1 MIDLETLPNSQRRAL
16 ELVREVA
23 AEKDCRPYLVGGPVR
38 DLLLGREAI
47 DVDLTL
53 EEGASSLARELAR
66 RVDGRVR
73 SFPQF
78 LTYKVTAAGL
88 PDIDI
93 ATARKERYRKPGALP
108 TVTAGRLKDDLLRRD
123 FSINAIAFDIL
134 TGELHDPTGGE
145 GDLDARQVR
154 VLHPASFDD
163 DPTRVFRAL
172 RLAVRLGFTLETRT
186 EELMHAALTGGA
198 MQTVSKE
205 RVWHELFLAMNE
217 VDAPEILA
225 AIASAG
231 ACSLLLGPPAP
242 AAILHRC
249 LEVAR
254 NQIQSVPDLDRQVLY
269 TAALLYGNASPIELE
284 GSGFSQKRARN
295 VVQIANELPRFTDA
309 LAEATSERQR
319 LRLLKVASPEMLS
332 VLAATVPDEKP
343 FVARYQEF
351 RDFRISLRGNELE
364 VPLGPHV
371 ARALERTREAVFTG
385 EIAAEEARTFAR
397 EMAIKYLHREHT
409 TETKG

>member
-1 MIDLETLPNSQRRAL
+1 MIDLETLPNAQRRAL
-16 ELVREVA
+16 ELVREIA
-23 AEKDCRPYLVGGPVR
+23 AEKDYRPYLVGGPVR

-53 EEGASSLARELAR
+53 EDGASSLARGLAK

-78 LTYKVTAAGL
+78 LTYKVTASGL

-93 ATARKERYRKPGALP
+93 ATARKERYRTPGALP
-108 TVTAGRLKDDLLRRD
+108 TVTAGRLREDLTRRD

-145 GDLDARQVR
+145 KDLDIRQIR
-154 VLHPASFDD
+154 VLHDGSFLD
-163 DPTRVFRAL
+163 DPTRVFRAI
-172 RLAVRLGFTLETRT
+172 RLACRLGFTMEPHT
-186 EELMHAALTGGA
+186 AALMQDAIRGDA
-198 MQTVSKE
+198 MQSVSKE
-205 RVWHELFLAMNE
+205 RLWQELFLAMSE
-217 VDAPEILA
+217 AGAPEILA
-225 AIASAG
+225 ALASSG
-231 ACSLLLGPPAP
+231 ACSPLFGAPAP
-242 AAILHRC
+242 PSVLHRC

-269 TAALLYGNASPIELE
+269 TAAMLHGNASPIELE

-309 LAEATSERQR
+309 LTEATSERQR
-319 LRLLKVASPEMLS
+319 LRVLKVASPEMLS
-332 VLAATVPDEKP
+332 VLAATVPNEQP
-343 FVARYQEF
+343 SVARYQEF
-351 RDFRISLRGNELE
+351 RNFRLSLRGNELE

-385 EIAAEEARTFAR
+385 EIPAEEARTFAR
-397 EMAIKYLHREHT
+397 EMAIKYLHREQT
-409 TETKG
+409 AETKG

>member
-1 MIDLETLPNSQRRAL
+1 MIDLETLPNAQRRAL
-16 ELVREVA
+16 ELVREIA
-23 AEKDCRPYLVGGPVR
+23 AEKDFRPYLVGGPVR

-53 EEGASSLARELAR
+53 EDGASSLARGLAK

-78 LTYKVTAAGL
+78 LTYKVTASGL

-93 ATARKERYRKPGALP
+93 ATARKERYRTPGALP
-108 TVTAGRLKDDLLRRD
+108 TVTEGRLRDDLTRRD

-145 GDLDARQVR
+145 KDLDLRQIR
-154 VLHPASFDD
+154 VLHDGSFLD
-163 DPTRVFRAL
+163 DPTRVFRAI
-172 RLAVRLGFTLETRT
+172 RLGCRLGFTMEPHT
-186 EELMHAALTGGA
+186 AALMQEAIRGDA
-198 MQTVSKE
+198 MQSVSKE
-205 RVWHELFLAMNE
+205 RLWQELFLAMSE
-217 VDAPEILA
+217 AGAPEILA
-225 AIASAG
+225 ALASSG
-231 ACSLLLGPPAP
+231 ACLPLFGAP
-242 AAILHRC
+242 AAPSVLHRC

-269 TAALLYGNASPIELE
+269 TAAMLHGNASPIELE

-309 LAEATSERQR
+309 LTEATSERQR

-332 VLAATVPDEKP
+332 VLAATVPNEQP

-351 RDFRISLRGNELE
+351 RNFRLSLRGNELE

-385 EIAAEEARTFAR
+385 EIPAEEARTFAR
-397 EMAIKYLHREHT
+397 EMAIKYLHREQT
-409 TETKG
+409 AETKG

>member
-1 MIDLETLPNSQRRAL
+1 MIDLETLPNAQRRAL

-47 DVDLTL
+47 DVDLTV
-53 EEGASSLARELAR
+53 EDGASSLARGLAR

-108 TVTAGRLKDDLLRRD
+108 TVTEGRLRDDLMRRD
-123 FSINAIAFDIL
+123 FSVNAIAFDVL

-145 GDLDARQVR
+145 RDLDLRQIR
-154 VLHPASFDD
+154 VLHDHSFLD
-163 DPTRVFRAL
+163 DPTRVFRAI
-172 RLAVRLGFTLETRT
+172 RLAVRLGFSMEKHTDTLMQKAVR
-186 EELMHAALTGGA
+186 GGA

-205 RVWHELFLAMNE
+205 RLWNELFLAMGE
-217 VDAPEILA
+217 EAAPGVLERLA
-225 AIASAG
+225 RAG
-231 ACSLLLGPPAP
+231 ACSSLFGAPAP
-242 AAILHRC
+242 DGVLHRC

-254 NQIQSVPDLDRQVLY
+254 DQIRSAPELDREVLY
-269 TAALLYGNASPIELE
+269 TAALLHGNASPVDLE
-284 GSGFSQKRARN
+284 GSGLSQKRARN

-309 LAEATSERQR
+309 LTEATSERER

-332 VLAATVPDEKP
+332 VLAATVPREQP

-351 RDFRISLRGNELE
+351 RNFRLSLRGNELE

-385 EIAAEEARTFAR
+385 EIPPDQARTFAR
-397 EMAIKYLHREHT
+397 EMAIKYLHREQT
-409 TETKG
+409 AETKG

>member
-1 MIDLETLPNSQRRAL
+1 MIDLETLPNAQRRAL

-23 AEKDCRPYLVGGPVR
+23 AEKDCSPYLVGGPVR

-53 EEGASSLARELAR
+53 EDGASALARGLAK
-66 RVDGRVR
+66 RVEGRVH

-78 LTYKVTAAGL
+78 LTYKVTAVGL

-145 GDLDARQVR
+145 QDLDAGQVR
-154 VLHPASFDD
+154 VLHDASFLD
-163 DPTRVFRAL
+163 DPTRIFRAV
-172 RLAVRLGFTLETRT
+172 RLAVRLGFRLEPQT
-186 EELMHAALTGGA
+186 EELMRSAIAGGA
-198 MQTVSKE
+198 METVSKE
-205 RVWHELFLAMNE
+205 RLWRELFLAMDE
-217 VDAPEILA
+217 AEAPGVLA
-225 AIASAG
+225 AIATSG
-231 ACSLLLGPPAP
+231 ACAPLFGRPAP
-242 AAILHRC
+242 TSILERC
-249 LEVAR
+249 LDVA
-254 NQIQSVPDLDRQVLY
+254 QTQSLGSPDLDRHVLY
-269 TAALLYGNASPIELE
+269 TAALLHGNASPVDLE

-295 VVQIANELPRFTDA
+295 IVQIANELPRFTDA
-309 LAEATSERQR
+309 LAEATSERER

-332 VLAATVPDEKP
+332 VLAATVPEEQP
-343 FVARYQEF
+343 AVARFQEF
-351 RDFRISLRGNELE
+351 RNFRISVRGNDLE

-371 ARALERTREAVFTG
+371 ARALERAREAVFTG
-385 EIAAEEARTFAR
+385 EIPADQARTFAR
-397 EMAIKYLHREHT
+397 EMAIKYLHREQT
-409 TETKG
+409 AETKG